1 MEPAALDSEADDVHM
16 NAASAEISSRP
27 AVHGSTV
34 RVRFVL
40 KEQCTFG
47 HSFLLVGD
55 DPALGLWEPTNAIAL
70 DWSEGHDWAVEKDL
84 PANRL
89 VEFKF
94 LLLDSLGKFH
104 WQNGANRSVQ
114 TGETAKT
121 LVVYEDWVDHKKQKV
136 AEEGDA
142 SVGVVET
149 VVADN
154 GNARNGVVSV
164 NELQVDDNPEIK
176 EDESSSEDDENSTVA
191 VIASLQGESVK
202 AHEDDADQTELMMNE
217 QKTQD
222 ERHDEV
228 DTEPPNGS
236 PTKCADD
243 DYAEGTDDASI
254 LTKDGVPV
262 KNGWTGGFER
272 ELLWGWKAMQQLL
285 MSLGFKMDAT

>member
-1 MEPAALDSEADDVHM
+1 M
-16 NAASAEISSRP
+16 
-27 AVHGSTV
+27 